1 MRQIRGPNGVAMTGY
16 RGPSDAPKTGQEA
29 GRCSYMTNYIYV
41 LHMRSIFKIDGI
53 SKINTLESYVM
64 RILLKII
71 VCHVPN

>member
-41 LHMRSIFKIDGI
+41 LHMRCMHKVDRTGGGGEIPKIV
-53 SKINTLESYVM
+53 L
-64 RILLKII
+64 
-71 VCHVPN
+71 